1 VEEPVPLS
9 QIEATLRAKR
19 LTTRPVGP
27 EPAQRGRPPAKR
39 EQVLAMIRKM
49 AAQDCGGKWDGPAAW
64 PPIFDAL
71 CSAGFAESTIRG
83 TLRWSKIKPTP
94 RGRPT
99 HIYPPGME
107 PAPPSS
113 DPLVPAEQVAVVE
126 QGAER
131 LAEGLGVPV
140 ADVVPPEDDGGGPT
154 AEEVTRALSR
164 TVKMEDV
171 LQQMFPADGS
181 GPYRPELLAQ
191 RIGLVSGLRPS
202 TRETLVGH
210 GVSTVGDALSKGPWL
225 DELVGSQQAER
236 LRRYGRGE

>member
-1 VEEPVPLS
+1 
-9 QIEATLRAKR
+9 
-19 LTTRPVGP
+19 
-27 EPAQRGRPPAKR
+27 
-39 EQVLAMIRKM
+39 MIRKM

-107 PAPPSS
+107 PPPPVS

-140 ADVVPPEDDGGGPT
+140 SEVVPPADDEATTERRRNDDCQDPLAGC
-154 AEEVTRALSR
+154 
-164 TVKMEDV
+164 
-171 LQQMFPADGS
+171 
-181 GPYRPELLAQ
+181 RPELLAQ
-191 RIGLVSGLRPS
+191 KVGLVSGLRPS

-210 GVSTVGDALSKGPWL
+210 GVSTVGDALGKGPWL
-225 DELVGSQQAER
+225 DELVGSQQSER

>member
-1 VEEPVPLS
+1 VAEPVPLS

-27 EPAQRGRPPAKR
+27 EPAQRGRPPRKR
-39 EQVLAMIRKM
+39 EQVLATIRKM
-49 AAQDCGGKWDGPAAW
+49 AAEDCGGKWDGPAAW

-140 ADVVPPEDDGGGPT
+140 ADVVPPAPTGGSWCDEAPDYT
-154 AEEVTRALSR
+154 HEKMRVVAMEVLTDPLA
-164 TVKMEDV
+164 
-171 LQQMFPADGS
+171 GC
-181 GPYRPELLAQ
+181 RPELLAQ